1 MKKRYNINLD
11 EQEVEELREWVKEQG
26 MSLSGFINTL
36 IREHNAAARELKGI
50 KNVSEVTIGQA
61 LKLYEL
67 MQKGL
72 DETRKEEEIKK
83 KK

>member
-11 EQEVEELREWVKEQG
+11 EQAVEELREWVKEQKI
-26 MSLSGFINTL
+26 SLSGFINAL

-72 DETRKEEEIKK
+72 DETRKEEEVKK
-83 KK
+83 K

>member
-1 MKKRYNINLD
+1 MILD
-11 EQEVEELREWVKEQG
+11 EQEVEELRVWVKEHG
-26 MSLSGFINTL
+26 ISLSGFLNAL
-36 IREHNAAARELKGI
+36 IREHNAATRELKGVQ
-50 KNVSEVTIGQA
+50 NVSEVTIGQA

>member
-72 DETRKEEEIKK
+72 DETRKEEEVKK
-83 KK
+83 K